1 MAAPPSGMVTFLLTD
16 IEGSSRLWETHPEG
30 MGRALAEHDRVL
42 REAIDS
48 HHGYLFAT
56 AGDSIGAA
64 FHEAADAVN
73 AALAAQLA
81 TKELA
86 VGEKRC
92 GCEWRS
98 TPARRART
106 RFASSSSPGSN
117 AAVAFRTATCSLF
130 GAVSGREASIWALD
144 PDSSAISKMAEII
157 GWRPS
162 LAGRPTPTQPI
173 SVTGS
178 RRRCLTS
185 SSV

>member
-86 VGEKRC
+86 VGGEAVRVRMAVHA
-92 GCEWRS
+92 GEAGPDQVREFIV
-98 TPARRART
+98 AR
-106 RFASSSSPGSN
+106 
-117 AAVAFRTATCSLF
+117 
-130 GAVSGREASIWALD
+130 
-144 PDSSAISKMAEII
+144 K
-157 GWRPS
+157 
-162 LAGRPTPTQPI
+162 
-173 SVTGS
+173 
-178 RRRCLTS
+178 
-185 SSV
+185 

>member
-86 VGEKRC
+86 VGGRSGC
-92 GCEWRS
+92 GTWSDRNGYS
-98 TPARRART
+98 NWPVPPFRL
-106 RFASSSSPGSN
+106 ASQP
-117 AAVAFRTATCSLF
+117 C
-130 GAVSGREASIWALD
+130 GR
-144 PDSSAISKMAEII
+144 
-157 GWRPS
+157 
-162 LAGRPTPTQPI
+162 
-173 SVTGS
+173 
-178 RRRCLTS
+178 
-185 SSV
+185 